1 VSSVLSSR
9 YRDVLTLGGRLNRKL
24 KEDEVQFQ
32 DEGGLLLP
40 PTIEQKIS
48 STGTITEQ
56 NTDAT
61 FFFCLL
67 TCIRQKVSGP
77 QAG

>member
-1 VSSVLSSR
+1 MLSECRQQQQLASTENA
-9 YRDVLTLGGRLNRKL
+9 LTLSGRLNRKL

-48 STGTITEQ
+48 STGML
-56 NTDAT
+56 ND
-61 FFFCLL
+61 
-67 TCIRQKVSGP
+67 
-77 QAG
+77 